1 MTPTSSSPSMVDA
14 TTLPALERWKRAFTA
29 LAAVLRDPDRTDQV
43 LVFSTYANAGSMR
56 DRIHRFLDHPAGALL
71 YREHRTIDAHSVDLA
86 ALAALPEGTLG
97 RAYANFL
104 DSRGLTPDI
113 FEHPPDNIS
122 SPAMAYVIQRLRQT
136 HDLWHVVTG
145 YDTDPASEV
154 ALQAFTFGQLRAPS
168 SGILAL
174 LGTLRG
180 SQLKRDLVVD
190 VLRALRLGARAE
202 KLAAFPW
209 EDHWAAPLTEVRT
222 MLGLPTAPR
231 DPEQLSASV
240 RAIVAQ
246 ATAEEPDAMA
256 NNTWLARAAAARA
269 A

>member
-1 MTPTSSSPSMVDA
+1 MTPDTTVDA
-14 TTLPALERWKRAFTA
+14 TQLPALERWQRAFTA

-43 LVFSTYANAGSMR
+43 LVFSTYANAGSMP
-56 DRIHRFLDHPAGALL
+56 DRIHRFLDHPAGARL
-71 YREHRTIDAHSVDLA
+71 YREHRMIDAHSVA
-86 ALAALPEGTLG
+86 ALAALPVGTLG
-97 RAYANFL
+97 RAYADFL
-104 DSRGLTPDI
+104 NSRGLTPDI
-113 FEHPPDNIS
+113 FENPPDNIS
-122 SPAMAYVIQRLRQT
+122 SPEMAYVIQRLRQT

-180 SQLKRDLVVD
+180 SQLKRDLVVN

-209 EDHWAAPLTEVRT
+209 EDHWDKPLSEVRT
-222 MLGLPTAPR
+222 MLGLPTVPTEPA
-231 DPEQLSASV
+231 QLSASV
-240 RAIVAQ
+240 REIVAQ
-246 ATAEEPDAMA
+246 AAATEPGTLTT
-256 NNTWLARAAAARA
+256 NTWLARAATARA

>member
-1 MTPTSSSPSMVDA
+1 MNPSSQSTTVDA
-14 TTLPALERWKRAFTA
+14 TQLPTRERWKRALTA

-43 LVFSTYANAGSMR
+43 LVFSTYANAGSMP
-56 DRIHRFLDHPAGALL
+56 DRIHRFLDHPAGAKL
-71 YREHRTIDAHSVDLA
+71 YREHRMIDAHSIDLA
-86 ALAALPEGTLG
+86 ALAQLPEGTLG
-97 RAYANFL
+97 RAYADFL
-104 DSRGLTPDI
+104 NSRGLTPDI
-113 FEHPPDNIS
+113 FEQPPENIT
-122 SPAMAYVIQRLRQT
+122 SPEMAYVIQRLRQT

-168 SGILAL
+168 SGILAF

-190 VLRALRLGARAE
+190 VLRALRLGARSE

-209 EDHWAAPLTEVRT
+209 EDHWATPLVEVRT
-222 MLGLPTAPR
+222 MLGLPTKPSA
-231 DPEQLSASV
+231 PEQLSAAV
-240 RAIVAQ
+240 REIVAQ
-246 ATAEEPDAMA
+246 ATAQEPDTLTG
-256 NNTWLARAAAARA
+256 NTWLARAAARA